1 MGGDPLETKPG
12 RGSLFSKACAVPA
25 ARLDRKPLIRNTFLP
40 IIAIG
45 GGFCYDEKRHYMA

>member
-1 MGGDPLETKPG
+1 MAILLRRSRVGVLF
-12 RGSLFSKACAVPA
+12 FSKACAVPT